1 MNYSCN
7 VIRDLLP
14 LYVENMVSEET
25 QLLVEEHLAGCS
37 DCQKQ
42 LAAMQAPKQL
52 PADTITA
59 PLRKLKGRLFWKR
72 IEVIVL
78 TAALI
83 LALAITGVAYL
94 TAPEYLPYSDELLS
108 FHECE
113 DGTTFITFGEK
124 VAGYDLSSYSTQ
136 DGSGYVCHITAWSNL
151 WSSFIAKSNTQ
162 SAVLK
167 PQDNQTVTVYYYCD
181 AAESDT
187 LIFGKDLHAGGG
199 IATLPRLVL
208 AYYFL
213 IAAALAAILAML
225 RFVFRQHDKIRNI
238 VEKALLLPMS
248 YLVGHL
254 CIKGFKTSSYSAQR
268 DFFAILLVMI
278 PIYCVFLLAINLLR
292 KYKSTKQARF

>member
-1 MNYSCN
+1 MNHSCN

-25 QLLVEEHLAGCS
+25 RLLVEKHLAGCA

-42 LAAMQAPKQL
+42 LAAMQAPQKL

-59 PLRKLKGRLFWKR
+59 PLRKLKGRLFWQR
-72 IEVIVL
+72 IEVIFL

-83 LALAITGVAYL
+83 LAFAITGVAYL

-113 DGTTFITFGEK
+113 DGTTFITFSEK

-136 DGSGYVCHITAWSNL
+136 DGSGYVCHITAWNNL
-151 WSSFIAKSNTQ
+151 WSSYIAKSNTQ

-167 PQDNQTVTVYYYCD
+167 PEGNQTITVYYYVD
-181 AAESDT
+181 GAEEDT
-187 LIFGKDLHAGGG
+187 LIFGRDLHADGG
-199 IATLPRLVL
+199 IVTLPRLVL

-213 IAAALAAILAML
+213 IAAALAAVLAML
-225 RFVFRQHDKIRNI
+225 WFVFRQHDKIRNI
-238 VEKALLLPMS
+238 VEKTLSLPVS

-254 CIKGFKTSSYSAQR
+254 CIKGFKTSSYAAQR
-268 DFFAILLVMI
+268 DFFAILLVMM
-278 PIYCVFLLAINLLR
+278 PIYCVFLLGINLLR
-292 KYKSTKQARF
+292 KYRAKRQARS